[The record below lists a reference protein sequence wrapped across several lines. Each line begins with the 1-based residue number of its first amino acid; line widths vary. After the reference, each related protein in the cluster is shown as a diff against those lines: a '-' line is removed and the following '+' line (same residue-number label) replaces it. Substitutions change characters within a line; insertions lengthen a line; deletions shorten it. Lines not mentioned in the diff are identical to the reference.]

1 MFYISS
7 RWKLCQK
14 KSSILSAAVLALL
27 VTVSLPDLAL
37 GSSLMERSFRAHDWA
52 GLERAYQSASDDIV
66 KWTPDYSPPARVLT
80 TRDLSLYA
88 NGLWRQGRYEEGV
101 SVLET
106 ISPDFPEELKPYANI
121 MLVMG
126 MERTDRKSDALGLG
140 VSMWEQSPQPIRYYL
155 AYAIG
160 RLTRDLDMPE
170 ESLTWFRRMFD
181 SAADKKRRLQALL
194 PMIDLEGAT
203 GDDAANLLIE
213 LPSHARALEIC
224 RSHAGSGSRVEY
236 ALGYNAYVNKRYSE
250 AIPHFN
256 LASAD
261 VSYGEA
267 ARYYQAW
274 SAYRAMRDNDAFK
287 LWSDIALSG
296 FDYPQRSVRRLAD
309 MSERSRKQDIIAL
322 LKSVASRRKDDY
334 PELAADALVALAEIA
349 DGKTAENAEKELYS
363 SFHDTN
369 QAAASRWDKGWR
381 AWKSSNYKAAY
392 DHWNAGY
399 SKSITN
405 RELASRILY
414 WQTRAL
420 ERLNSPVAAERVTA
434 SLLNNHPGEYHA
446 FLVSADGGIRSTPP
460 PEAYSRRNNLEEWGF
475 VTYARLENAVS
486 GDERPDAEAVYR
498 SIRLALWEGDFG
510 TGARMFESARRR
522 LPGEEYS
529 STELFMGGFPK
540 AFEPEVTSASQKTG
554 VDRSIIWG
562 IMRQE
567 SMYEPDVTSSAGAYG
582 LMQLMP
588 ATGREEA
595 RKANLP
601 PDSYRQPATNIQLG
615 TNHIAGLIARFKD
628 LPRSLA
634 AYNAGGTPVTR
645 WSQKPIDDVAEWI
658 EDIAYSETRGYV
670 KAVLR
675 NMNVYR
681 LLYGDQK

>member
-1 MFYISS
+1 MSS
-7 RWKLCQK
+7 RWKLCRTK
-14 KSSILSAAVLALL
+14 AGVLSTVLL
-27 VTVSLPDLAL
+27 VLVIAASAPGAAL
-37 GSSLMERSFRAHDWA
+37 GSSLAERSFWARDWA
-52 GLERAYQSASDDIV
+52 GLERAYQSASDDVV
-66 KWTPDYSPPARVLT
+66 KWTPNRSPQTRGLT
-80 TRDLSLYA
+80 TKDLSLYA

-101 SVLET
+101 SVLES
-106 ISPDFPEELKPYANI
+106 ISSDIPEELRPYAHI
-121 MLVMG
+121 MLVIG
-126 MERTDRKSDALGLG
+126 MERTNRKSDALGLG
-140 VSMWEQSPQPIRYYL
+140 ISMWEQSPQPIRYYL

-160 RLTRDLDMPE
+160 RLARDLDMPE

-181 SAADKKRRLQALL
+181 SATDRKKRLQALM
-194 PMIDLEGAT
+194 PMIDIKGVT

-224 RSHAGSGSRVEY
+224 RSHAKSGSRVEY

-267 ARYYQAW
+267 ARYYHAW
-274 SAYRAMRDNDAFK
+274 SAYRAKRDNDAFR
-287 LWSDIALSG
+287 LWSDITLSG
-296 FDYPQRSVRRLAD
+296 FDYPQRSVRRLVD
-309 MSERSRKQDIIAL
+309 MSARSRKQDIIAL
-322 LKSVASRRKDDY
+322 LKNVASGRKDDY
-334 PELAADALVALAEIA
+334 PELAADALVALTEIA
-349 DGKTAENAEKELYS
+349 DDKTAGDAEKELYS

-369 QAAASRWDKGWR
+369 QAAAARWEKGWR
-381 AWKSSNYKAAY
+381 AWKSANYKAAY

-420 ERLNSPVAAERVTA
+420 ERLNSPVAAKRVTE
-434 SLLNNHPGEYHA
+434 SLVNNHPGEYHT
-446 FLVSADGGIRSTPP
+446 FLVSADGGVRSTPP
-460 PEAYSRRNNLEEWGF
+460 PEIYGQRNDLEEWGF
-475 VTYARLENAVS
+475 VTYARLDNAPS
-486 GDERPDAEAVYR
+486 GDVRSDAETIYR
-498 SIRLALWEGDFG
+498 SLRLALWEGDFG
-510 TGARMFESARRR
+510 TGARMFESVRRR
-522 LPGEEYS
+522 LPGEENS
-529 STELFMGGFPK
+529 SAELFMGGFPK

-645 WSQKPIDDVAEWI
+645 WSQKPIDDMAEWI

-675 NMNVYR
+675 NMNIYK
-681 LLYGDQK
+681 LLYENQKK